1 MEIFGG
7 PRTRVMGIVNV
18 TPDSSSDGGAWD
30 TPTKAIAHA
39 RRLVA
44 RGADVID
51 IGGESTRPGAK
62 ILSWEEEWARIKT
75 VVETLAPEIPISVD
89 TYHAQ
94 TAARAARAGAAIIND
109 VTGGQGDSEMFGVV
123 AQAAQEYGTAYI
135 LQHGRG
141 NAQEMDARANYTNI
155 AAEVKAEVC
164 ARLELA
170 IAAGIPA
177 EKIILDPGF
186 GFAKTGRQD
195 WQLAAHIEPFLSLGY
210 PVLIGVSRKRFLA
223 ATETRPGNTRPGDTR
238 PGDTRTGDTL
248 PSDSSQG
255 AAHQGDAAPAG
266 GDAAP
271 AGTSGAADASGA
283 AGASGAA
290 NTSGAAGASG
300 VAGASE
306 VAGANDVKTMDGAT
320 LSAHPRD
327 AATAALTQYFAERG
341 VWAVRV
347 HDVAPSR
354 VATEVVANLAAEGA
368 YPQMPGTREAYGAS
382 SSGARLAQSP
392 QSPESSQRPRSSQSA
407 ESGGGR

>member
-18 TPDSSSDGGAWD
+18 TPDSFSDGGAWD

-141 NAQEMDARANYTNI
+141 NAQEMNARANYTNI

-223 ATETRPGNTRPGDTR
+223 ATETRPGNTRLGDTR

-271 AGTSGAADASGA
+271 AGASEV
-283 AGASGAA
+283 
-290 NTSGAAGASG
+290 AGASG
-300 VAGASE
+300 VANTSE
-306 VAGANDVKTMDGAT
+306 VAGANAVETMDGAT

-327 AATAALTQYFAERG
+327 AATAALTQYFAEKG

-382 SSGARLAQSP
+382 SSGARLVQSP